1 MAAAAQAVFSPSRT
15 WAAPANAAPSA
26 QKDTWWRVYTA
37 VTSSNITPSRVMTAT
52 HAYAA
57 HTVAA
62 PRSSVCRDT
71 MRDVGIASGAVLG
84 IPLVRLL
91 VQLLVRSVIRRFFP
105 VAYLLA
111 HAR

>member
-1 MAAAAQAVFSPSRT
+1 
-15 WAAPANAAPSA
+15 
-26 QKDTWWRVYTA
+26 
-37 VTSSNITPSRVMTAT
+37 
-52 HAYAA
+52 
-57 HTVAA
+57 
-62 PRSSVCRDT
+62 